1 MITRWDISA
10 PYHGEIYEDESEQG
24 DWVKYKDHLTAI
36 EVLEYELRASDEEIY
51 NTKSELAYW
60 KSQYQE
66 LYEQQQL

>member
-24 DWVKYKDHLTAI
+24 EWVKYKDHLTAV
-36 EVLEYELRASDEEIY
+36 EVLEYELRTADELIADVERDRD
-51 NTKSELAYW
+51 YW

>member
-24 DWVKYKDHLTAI
+24 DWVKYKDHLAVVEEMEYDLRYERECTEEQKI
-36 EVLEYELRASDEEIY
+36 ETEFWRDKY
-51 NTKSELAYW
+51 N
-60 KSQYQE
+60 E